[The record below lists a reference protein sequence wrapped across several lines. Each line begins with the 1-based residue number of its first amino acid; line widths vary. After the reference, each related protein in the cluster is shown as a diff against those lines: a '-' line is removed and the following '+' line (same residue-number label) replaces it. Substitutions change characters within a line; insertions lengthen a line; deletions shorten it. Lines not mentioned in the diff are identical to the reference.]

1 MRSNEILDL
10 LDKYKHPRKEQ
21 KLSEYFEQYKL
32 KKLYNNFVK
41 LKWRFESIVKD
52 YYSTNDVEGNNN
64 KVKELSENKK
74 MTLSDCFDLFE
85 EIFKS
90 QRNETILSM
99 RGIGKYLISEI
110 YGNFIFSANTWAM
123 MDEKSQLNRI
133 QVNIRRSK

>member
-1 MRSNEILDL
+1 MRSKEILDL
-10 LDKYKHPRKEQ
+10 LDKYKHPRNEQ

-41 LKWRFESIVKD
+41 LKWRYESIVKD

-64 KVKELSENKK
+64 KVIELSENKK

-90 QRNETILSM
+90 QRN
-99 RGIGKYLISEI
+99 
-110 YGNFIFSANTWAM
+110 
-123 MDEKSQLNRI
+123 
-133 QVNIRRSK
+133 